1 MMETFVSLAGIILF
15 FSKEAH
21 QDQDLPFNQ
30 SQTTFK
36 INEEQSDSFEATFN
50 KE

>member
-1 MMETFVSLAGIILF
+1 MSLAGFILIF
-15 FSKEAH
+15 AKEAH

-30 SQTTFK
+30 SQTTFEIK
-36 INEEQSDSFEATFN
+36 DSFEATLN